1 MKSVFH
7 WIFMEHHLHQH
18 IEDGLVVGGTPRS
31 AGRGVSRSSRAR
43 AGRGKVCAALLQPE
57 YKDVPDLSD
66 IFVATT
72 H

>member
-1 MKSVFH
+1 MVFR
-7 WIFMEHHLHQH
+7 EHHQHQD
-18 IEDGLVVGGTPRS
+18 IEDGLNSGGGTPRG

-43 AGRGKVCAALLQPE
+43 GGRGKVCAALAQPE

>member
-1 MKSVFH
+1 MYVYICS
-7 WIFMEHHLHQH
+7 IISIIILRM
-18 IEDGLVVGGTPRS
+18 GLVVGRRYSPQRRQGGL
-31 AGRGVSRSSRAR
+31 AFLKCQGRAR
-43 AGRGKVCAALLQPE
+43 RGMHEVCCNLVE

>member
-1 MKSVFH
+1 MILIPEK
-7 WIFMEHHLHQH
+7 M
-18 IEDGLVVGGTPRS
+18 GLLGSTPRS
-31 AGRGVSRSSRAR
+31 ADREVPRSSRATPSMPSMQV
-43 AGRGKVCAALLQPE
+43 AQLE